1 VTRAPESTNRLTP
14 PPSQKLW
21 RSAVAKYERPDLK
34 RSIWQIANS
43 VIPYL
48 LLWWAM
54 YESLSWSW
62 WITAALAFPA
72 AGFLVRIF
80 IIFHDCTHG
89 SFFRSHRYNSLVGFF
104 TGVLTFTP
112 FRGWQRSH
120 SIHHATSG
128 DLDRRGIGDVWTMT
142 VREYTEASPW
152 LRFRYRVF
160 RNPLVLFVIGPPV
173 LFLFWHRFS
182 GKSAS
187 RRERL
192 SVLWTNLS
200 LLGLFVL
207 METTVGWADYLIV
220 QGAIMA
226 IAGPAAVWLFYVQHQ
241 FEETYWEHHEDWE
254 YIPACLQG
262 SSYYKLPR
270 VLQWFTGNIGFHHIH
285 HLSPRVPN
293 YFLERCHREH
303 EQLMVGEPLT
313 IRSSLRSLR
322 FRLWC
327 EERGRM
333 IRFDELDRGAAA

>member
-1 VTRAPESTNRLTP
+1 MTLAPENPNRLKP
-14 PPSQKLW
+14 PPTQSLW
-21 RSAVAKYERPDLK
+21 RNAVAKYERPDLK
-34 RSIWQIANS
+34 RSLWQIANS
-43 VIPYL
+43 VIPYV

-54 YESLSWSW
+54 YESLSWSY

-72 AGFLVRIF
+72 AGFLIRIF

-89 SFFRSHRYNSLVGFF
+89 SFFRNHRFNSLVGFF

-112 FRGWQRSH
+112 YRSWQRSH

-142 VREYTEASPW
+142 VQEYREASPW

-160 RNPLVLFVIGPPV
+160 RNPLVLFVIGPPI
-173 LFLFWHRFS
+173 LFLFWHRFA
-182 GKSAS
+182 GAGAS

-192 SVLWTNLS
+192 SVLWTNLT
-200 LLGLFVL
+200 LLALFGL
-207 METTVGWADYLIV
+207 MAWTVGPLEYLAV
-220 QGAIMA
+220 QGAIMLV
-226 IAGPAAVWLFYVQHQ
+226 AGPAAVWLFYVQHQ

-293 YFLERCHREH
+293 YYLESCHREH
-303 EQLMVGEPLT
+303 RELLVGEPLT
-313 IRSSLRSLR
+313 LRASLRSLR

-333 IRFDELDRGAAA
+333 IAFDELDRSAA